1 MSVWAPF
8 SMILT
13 TFIHIIS
20 LPVMEDNQKQEQ
32 IVDFNSFFFFKKK
45 TLSWQSLYFN
55 IIFWHEIIVLNIT
68 EKCLV
73 KEQLPRLNGFLS
85 RFKEKD
91 NNKQRNVH

>member
-1 MSVWAPF
+1 
-8 SMILT
+8 
-13 TFIHIIS
+13 
-20 LPVMEDNQKQEQ
+20 MEENQKQDQ
-32 IVDFNSFFFFKKK
+32 IVDFYSLFFFFLNR

-73 KEQLPRLNGFLS
+73 KKQLPWLKGFLS

-91 NNKQRNVH
+91 INKQQNVH